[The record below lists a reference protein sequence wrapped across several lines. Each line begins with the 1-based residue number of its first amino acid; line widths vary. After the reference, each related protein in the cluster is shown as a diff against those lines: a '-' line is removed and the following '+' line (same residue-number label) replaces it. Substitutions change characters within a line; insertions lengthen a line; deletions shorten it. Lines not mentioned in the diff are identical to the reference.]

1 MIPAWEGSSARCRC
15 SSPSGLVFR
24 SASLP
29 GPSRSLA
36 RRFRS
41 SFCWL
46 PCVFLLLRALKRAV
60 VQDGL
65 ALLAL
70 NLTLPVFGD
79 QQAAGVLLRA
89 PLADQ
94 PHVKFTHQFFQL
106 LLVIADPMHFLH
118 PEGGEAQRIVRG
130 RLDGAQVKDRGH

>member
-46 PCVFLLLRALKRAV
+46 PCVSLPFLSRALKRAV
-60 VQDGL
+60 MPNGFALLTFDL
-65 ALLAL
+65 AL
-70 NLTLPVFGD
+70 PIFGD

-94 PHVKFTHQFFQL
+94 PHVKFAHQFFQI

-118 PEGGEAQRIVRG
+118 PEGG
-130 RLDGAQVKDRGH
+130 